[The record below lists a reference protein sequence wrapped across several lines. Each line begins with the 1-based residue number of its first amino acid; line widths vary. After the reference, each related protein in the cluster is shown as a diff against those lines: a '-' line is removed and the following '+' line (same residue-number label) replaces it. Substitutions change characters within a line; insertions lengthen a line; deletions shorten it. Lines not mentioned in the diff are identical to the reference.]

1 MINYTNLN
9 QNINIYFKEIR
20 SFGSLTREEEVSLF
34 ARSAQGDKRA
44 ETEVFN
50 KMAKLAVA
58 VAKTYTCNPDLLED
72 LIQEAN
78 MGVLTAIQKYDPSMG
93 FRFSSYARWWMKAC
107 ISKYLN
113 EMNIVHPTCNSRLI
127 CLAKTIAE
135 QFYMKNHRE
144 ILDVELLE
152 ELESRGEIVADVT
165 TLISVHTVRIDTPI
179 DEQTEHVKME
189 LEVFNGKT
197 ASDNDIL
204 GETENEALNQ
214 EVSVR
219 LSLLTERE
227 QEIILLK
234 FGFTTGYAL
243 ESNKALAEEWNK
255 RHPELKTP
263 LTEERIRQ
271 IVITALKKMRG

>member
-9 QNINIYFKEIR
+9 QNINIYFKEIK
-20 SFGSLTREEEVSLF
+20 SFKSLTREEEIVLF
-34 ARSAQGDKRA
+34 ARIAQGDHLA

-58 VAKTYTCNPDLLED
+58 VAKTYTCRPELLED

-78 MGVLTAIQKYDPSMG
+78 MGVLTAIKKYDPAMG
-93 FRFSSYARWWMKAC
+93 YRFSSYARWWMKAC

-113 EMNIVHPTCNSRLI
+113 EMNIVHPTCNSKLI

-135 QFYMKNHRE
+135 RFYQEHHRE

-152 ELESRGEIVADVT
+152 ELESRGEVVADVT
-165 TLISVHTVRIDTPI
+165 TLISVRTVRIDTPI
-179 DEQTEHVKME
+179 DEQSEHAKME

-197 ASDNDIL
+197 SSDNDFM
-204 GETENEALNQ
+204 GESENEALN
-214 EVSVR
+214 SMISAR
-219 LSLLTERE
+219 LALLTERE

-234 FGFTTGYAL
+234 FGFTTGYEL
-243 ESNKALAEEWNK
+243 ESNKALMEEWNK
-255 RHPELKTP
+255 RHPELKP

-271 IVITALKKMRG
+271 LVVSALKKMRG